1 MRYAL
6 WAMAMILGVCLGG
19 GPVTAAGAPSGAKA
33 LFFTGHGTSE
43 MVSQG
48 ESVTPSAQATA
59 PRPATPQVAPA
70 AQNRPQDNKSGYMGV
85 SYWIEVT
92 GRDGARQRVTADRVF
107 RSGERIKLFI
117 TTNRDGYLS
126 LLNIGSSGRSRLLY
140 PHAQTQPNE
149 NVVQANAQF
158 EVPQGGAI
166 RFDDTPGEETLLL
179 MLSPQPMRD
188 LMPGAGGGAQAY
200 QAHPPSAPGYA
211 APAGLPPMPPP
222 PSAPGYAAPAGS
234 GAYLP
239 PPPVSAGYTPEQTN
253 QVMAVASSK
262 GAKDLVMET
271 DNASAQ
277 PASYAVAPMSSL
289 GDSGMITLQIKLKHR

>member
-1 MRYAL
+1 L
-6 WAMAMILGVCLGG
+6 VMAMMLGVCLGV
-19 GPVTAAGAPSGAKA
+19 GPVTAAGTPSGAKA
-33 LFFTGHGTSE
+33 LFFTSHGTSE

-48 ESVTPSAQATA
+48 ESVTPSMQTTTS
-59 PRPATPQVAPA
+59 RPATSQMAPVG
-70 AQNRPQDNKSGYMGV
+70 QDRPQDNTSEYMGV
-85 SYWIEVT
+85 SYWIEVA
-92 GRDGARQRVTADRVF
+92 GRDGVKQRVTADRVF

-149 NVVQANAQF
+149 NFVQANAQF
-158 EVPQGGAI
+158 EVPQGGTI

-179 MLSPQPMRD
+179 MLSPQPMQN
-188 LMPGAGGGAQAY
+188 LMPGGGGGAQAY
-200 QAHPPSAPGYA
+200 QAPPPNTLGYAAPTEIATMPPTSNAPGYA
-211 APAGLPPMPPP
+211 APADPGSYAPPP
-222 PSAPGYAAPAGS
+222 PIN
-234 GAYLP
+234 
-239 PPPVSAGYTPEQTN
+239 AGYTQEQTN
-253 QVMAVASSK
+253 QVITVASAK

>member
-1 MRYAL
+1 MRHVL
-6 WAMAMILGVCLGG
+6 WVVAMILGVCLGV
-19 GPVTAAGAPSGAKA
+19 GPVTAAGTPSGAKA

-59 PRPATPQVAPA
+59 PRPATPQVAPG

-140 PHAQTQPNE
+140 PHAQMQPNE
-149 NVVQANAQF
+149 NFVQANAQF

-188 LMPGAGGGAQAY
+188 LMPGGGGGAQVY
-200 QAHPPSAPGYA
+200 QAPPPSTPGYA
-211 APAGLPPMPPP
+211 APAAPAAPGSYIPPP
-222 PSAPGYAAPAGS
+222 PI
-234 GAYLP
+234 
-239 PPPVSAGYTPEQTN
+239 SAGYTPEQTN
-253 QVMAVASSK
+253 QVMTMASAK

-277 PASYAVAPMSSL
+277 PASYVVAPMSSL